1 MGWEMADTPKQEGI
15 QRQLFLDLSD
25 EEEKIVQLLQNNP
38 DGVQIN
44 TLVVEVNIPINR
56 VSALL
61 FELEMKGV
69 VRAMAGGIYRIIGF

>member
-1 MGWEMADTPKQEGI
+1 
-15 QRQLFLDLSD
+15 
-25 EEEKIVQLLQNNP
+25 
-38 DGVQIN
+38 
-44 TLVVEVNIPINR
+44 VEVNIPINR